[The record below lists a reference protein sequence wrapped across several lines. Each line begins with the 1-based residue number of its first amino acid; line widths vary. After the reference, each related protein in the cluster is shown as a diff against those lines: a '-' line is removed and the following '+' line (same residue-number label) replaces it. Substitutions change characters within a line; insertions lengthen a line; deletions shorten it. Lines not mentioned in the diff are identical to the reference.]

1 MGEAFPPVAPAAVV
15 AEISMS
21 LDGYVTGP
29 DDSVGQGLGED
40 GEVLHYW
47 VFGGPW
53 TYGDPTDQPLREA
66 TGVDKQ
72 VVDTVFAGAGAAVV
86 GRRMYDMA
94 EGWGDES
101 AFGTPVF
108 VLTSEPRDQ
117 RVVRGGTYTFVTDGV
132 QSAIR
137 QAKEAAGGRHL
148 LVSGGASVV
157 DQCLAAGLVDEI
169 DLHVAPI
176 LLGAGKRLFAGVG
189 RRVELEPL
197 GALHSLYATHLR
209 YRVVR

>member
-29 DDSVGQGLGED
+29 DDRVGQGLGE
-40 GEVLHYW
+40 GSEVLHYW

-148 LVSGGASVV
+148 LVSGGAS
-157 DQCLAAGLVDEI
+157 CRGRPGERWRPSSASPPTTRSRPTSTPAGS
-169 DLHVAPI
+169 
-176 LLGAGKRLFAGVG
+176 G
-189 RRVELEPL
+189 RCRRR
-197 GALHSLYATHLR
+197 AR
-209 YRVVR
+209 

>member
-1 MGEAFPPVAPAAVV
+1 MGEAFPPVAPGAVV

-29 DDSVGQGLGED
+29 DDRVGQGLGE
-40 GEVLHYW
+40 GSEVLHYW

-94 EGWGDES
+94 EGWGD
-101 AFGTPVF
+101 
-108 VLTSEPRDQ
+108 
-117 RVVRGGTYTFVTDGV
+117 
-132 QSAIR
+132 
-137 QAKEAAGGRHL
+137 
-148 LVSGGASVV
+148 
-157 DQCLAAGLVDEI
+157 
-169 DLHVAPI
+169 
-176 LLGAGKRLFAGVG
+176 
-189 RRVELEPL
+189 
-197 GALHSLYATHLR
+197 
-209 YRVVR
+209 